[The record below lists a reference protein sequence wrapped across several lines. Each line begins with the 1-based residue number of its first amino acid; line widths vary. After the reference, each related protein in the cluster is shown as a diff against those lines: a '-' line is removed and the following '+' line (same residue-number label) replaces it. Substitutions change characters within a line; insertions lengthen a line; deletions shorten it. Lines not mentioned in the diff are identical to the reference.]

1 MMQKRRSDFKGT
13 LENTHKNC
21 TWKKHF
27 LVKFV
32 FSQKL
37 LKCVDMELFS
47 ASLQQLWR
55 KVSNETVKSSRN
67 FDGFTREG
75 ILLLTKKENVKGNQ
89 VKHVIM

>member
-1 MMQKRRSDFKGT
+1 MRTIQFRMNARKHA
-13 LENTHKNC
+13 HKNW

-37 LKCVDMELFS
+37 LKCVDMDLFS

-55 KVSNETVKSSRN
+55 KVSNETVKSNGN
-67 FDGFTREG
+67 FDGFTREE
-75 ILLLTKKENVKGNQ
+75 ILLLTKRKNVKDSQ
-89 VKHVIM
+89 AS

>member
-1 MMQKRRSDFKGT
+1 MRTIQFQMNARKHA
-13 LENTHKNC
+13 HKNC

-37 LKCVDMELFS
+37 LKCVDMDLFS

-55 KVSNETVKSSRN
+55 KVSNETVKSNRN
-67 FDGFTREG
+67 FDGFTREE
-75 ILLLTKKENVKGNQ
+75 ILLLTKRKNVKDSQ
-89 VKHVIM
+89 AKHVIM

>member
-1 MMQKRRSDFKGT
+1 M
-13 LENTHKNC
+13 EKNI
-21 TWKKHF
+21 F

-37 LKCVDMELFS
+37 LKCVDMDLFS

-55 KVSNETVKSSRN
+55 KVSNETVKSNRN
-67 FDGFTREG
+67 FDGFTREE
-75 ILLLTKKENVKGNQ
+75 ILLLTKRKNVKGNQ